1 MRVIKNR
8 LIHIIALFIIAA
20 VLALQTHAVQ
30 KIFFPERVEAV
41 GDLTI
46 NWGIGTGNVGPIFT
60 LNNIAPGQSTQKTV
74 SVSNGGPN
82 PLTISTKGI
91 KTTETANLGD
101 VLNIVISRNGIDLYG
116 GSSPTGP
123 KTLSDFFLDSSS
135 MLGIPLMPQNST
147 TTESYDFVIT
157 FSDSAG
163 NEYQNATISFD
174 IQMGISLD
182 LPLACQSID
191 FGSSDPIIGSKK
203 SEKLNGTAQN
213 DLILGMGGSDKI
225 DGKGGQDCILGG
237 DGSDSIIG
245 GTGDDVI
252 VGEGGSDSIKAGD
265 GNDVVSGGGAADSM
279 YGENGNDSIT
289 GDAGSDKAVGGSGS
303 DTCSAESKSQCEL

>member
-1 MRVIKNR
+1 MRIVKNR
-8 LIHIIALFIIAA
+8 LVHIFALFIIAA

-60 LNNIAPGQSTQKTV
+60 LNNMAPGQSTQKTV
-74 SVSNGGPN
+74 SVSNGGLN
-82 PLTISTKGI
+82 PLTISARGV
-91 KTTETANLGD
+91 KTTETASLGEAM
-101 VLNIVISRNGIDLYG
+101 NIVISQNGIDLYG
-116 GSSPTGP
+116 GGSPTGP
-123 KTLSDFFLDSSS
+123 KTLSDFFSDSTNV
-135 MLGIPLMPQNST
+135 LGISLQTQNPNT
-147 TTESYDFVIT
+147 TNNYVFTIT
-157 FSDSAG
+157 FKDSAD
-163 NEYQNATISFD
+163 NAYQNASLSFD
-174 IQMGISLD
+174 IHMGIAID
-182 LPLACQSID
+182 IPLACQSIN
-191 FGSSDPIIGSKK
+191 FSGEPIFGSKK
-203 SEKLNGTAQN
+203 SEKLNGTVQN
-213 DLILGMGGSDKI
+213 DLILGMGGSDNI

-289 GDAGSDKAVGGSGS
+289 GDAGSDKAVGGPGS